1 MSEGGERIR
10 RRFVLG
16 LVIITPI
23 FITVWVIITI
33 TNLFVGW
40 LANTLSSIPVLKP
53 LPYPLM
59 LFISAVFVLM
69 VIYLVGLV
77 ASTYVGKVA
86 IDIMD
91 TFVLNIPVLNY
102 VYRISKETVKAFY
115 NLPTKRVFKGVVWVK
130 MGENAKILGFIT
142 DIYGDIICVFI
153 PSTPNPTTGF
163 TLLVSKENIENADMG
178 VEDGLKFVISGG
190 IVNVFQ
196 KGRIG

>member
-23 FITVWVIITI
+23 FITIWVVITI

-40 LANTLSSIPVLKP
+40 LAKTLSTIPILKP
-53 LPYPLM
+53 LPYPFM

-69 VIYLVGLV
+69 IIYLVGLA
-77 ASTYVGKVA
+77 ASTYVGKLM

-130 MGENAKILGFIT
+130 MGKNAKILGFVT
-142 DIYGDIICVFI
+142 EIYADSISVFI

-163 TLLVSKENIENADMG
+163 TLLVSKEYIENADMG
-178 VEDGLKFVISGG
+178 VEEGLKFVISGG

-196 KGRIG
+196 KGRVE